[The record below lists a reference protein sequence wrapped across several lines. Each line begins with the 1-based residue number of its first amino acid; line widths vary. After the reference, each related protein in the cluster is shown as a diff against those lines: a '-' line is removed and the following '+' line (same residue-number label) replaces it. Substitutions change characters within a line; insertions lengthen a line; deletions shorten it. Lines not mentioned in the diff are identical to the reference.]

1 MPRQRHA
8 LPRLVHALKR
18 AAGPLREADIPFVLG
33 GGLACWARGAHE
45 SDHDV
50 DLFLRPED
58 AERAAEVLAG
68 AGMRIERPP
77 EGWLFKAYDGDVYVD
92 LIFEPSSGPVD
103 DELFVRADELVV
115 RSVPMKVASVTD
127 VLAAKLLALT
137 EQDPDY
143 GDVLQIARAL
153 REQIDWA
160 RLRAATDESP
170 FARAFFTLVE
180 GLQLV
185 GEARSA
191 R

>member
-1 MPRQRHA
+1 MPHQRHS

-18 AAGPLREADIPFVLG
+18 AAGPLRDADIPFALG

-58 AERAAEVLAG
+58 AERAAQVLAE
-68 AGMRIERPP
+68 AGMRIERPA

-103 DELFVRADELVV
+103 DDVFARADELVV
-115 RSVPMKVASVTD
+115 RSVPMKVASATD
-127 VLAAKLLALT
+127 VLANKLLALT
-137 EQDPDY
+137 EQEPDY
-143 GDVLQIARAL
+143 GDVLELARAL
-153 REQIDWA
+153 REQIDWT
-160 RLRAATDESP
+160 RLRALTEESP

-185 GEARSA
+185 DEPRAAR
-191 R
+191 

>member
-1 MPRQRHA
+1 M
-8 LPRLVHALKR
+8 HALKR
-18 AAGPLREADIPFVLG
+18 AAGPLREAGIPFVLG

-58 AERAAEVLAG
+58 AERAAEALAA

-103 DELFVRADELVV
+103 DEVFTRADELVV

-143 GDVLQIARAL
+143 GDVLEIARAL
-153 REQIDWA
+153 REQIDWD
-160 RLRAATDESP
+160 RLRTVTDDSP

-185 GEARSA
+185 GQARSA

>member
-18 AAGPLREADIPFVLG
+18 AAGPLREAGIPFVLG

-58 AERAAEVLAG
+58 AERAAEALAA

-103 DELFVRADELVV
+103 DEVFARADELVV

-143 GDVLQIARAL
+143 GDVLEIARAL
-153 REQIDWA
+153 REQIDWD
-160 RLRAATDESP
+160 RLRTVTDDSP

-185 GEARSA
+185 GQARSA

>member
-18 AAGPLREADIPFVLG
+18 AAGPLREAGIPFVLG

-58 AERAAEVLAG
+58 AERAAEALAA

-103 DELFVRADELVV
+103 DEVFTRADELVV

-143 GDVLQIARAL
+143 GDVLEIARAL
-153 REQIDWA
+153 REQIDWD
-160 RLRAATDESP
+160 RLRTVTDDSP

-185 GEARSA
+185 GQARSA